1 MNRIFTALLLTV
13 SFLTSAMAVTVN
25 DVAGTFKGNLNIGGT
40 NYTDKKVYILPGES
54 NSTITF
60 VLPDFTYNSAPLG
73 DIVLV
78 NIPMDATGRLTL
90 ENATLYIRAISERAT
105 VSVLNGLVDGG
116 VTYNSTISNTSAQ
129 VLLSIAAPSL
139 PEPIFVLF
147 NGSKATTDNYAVN
160 NGGFEGNWSN
170 SEPSGWHSFA
180 SATGSFASMA
190 GGDDQFKKS
199 TDKRPGSTG
208 SQSVMLASNMIAGVK
223 ANGNCTNGR
232 INAGSM
238 TPSDAS
244 GNYNFSDPS
253 SSGYNTPFVGNPD
266 SLVFWAKYIPAD
278 NDPSNSVNK
287 ARAHA
292 VITTSARYQDPEATD
307 YTSVKIADAGINY
320 SATSSMGWQRIS
332 TPFAYT
338 SLDPSRAAYI
348 LVTFTT
354 NYQPGGGSTYSSG
367 SLFNKTVYPDNLYLD
382 DVEMIYNHSLS
393 SLKMNGTN
401 VSFSGG
407 SATLQNIFSDTDY
420 DFVITSNGKGA
431 KSFVGYDVPNNK
443 VCVYVVGNN
452 YSQSSSSYSLYTL
465 QMAEPVK
472 DTEFAYSA
480 TTCSNEPYSDGLFS
494 GLTESGTYVETI
506 PNSHGGDSVVTLT
519 LTVLPA
525 YNMPAT
531 VASVCGNDSYEWCG
545 KTFENLSQGTYRD
558 TVVYH
563 TAAGCDSVVTLELT
577 VLPAWVAEERR
588 FVNEADLVWRGKTIQ
603 GLPTSDIPYMFYDS
617 LTAANGCDSVY
628 VLKLYVSDI
637 PVTYGTYE
645 AVICEGEEVTFDGET
660 YTQSFSDDVH
670 ISQPNIYGGD
680 SIVHLTVTALPS
692 YNIDIYDTI
701 IVGDNRYW
709 EGWNLGAISVGRSVL
724 YATYYT
730 IDDCDSTLVLHLNV
744 QPVPFTTDIR
754 VEGQEA
760 KVENQ
765 AVKVVRN
772 GHLYII
778 RREDEAEYDMLGR
791 KVK

>member
-1 MNRIFTALLLTV
+1 
-13 SFLTSAMAVTVN
+13 
-25 DVAGTFKGNLNIGGT
+25 
-40 NYTDKKVYILPGES
+40 
-54 NSTITF
+54 
-60 VLPDFTYNSAPLG
+60 
-73 DIVLV
+73 
-78 NIPMDATGRLTL
+78 
-90 ENATLYIRAISERAT
+90 
-105 VSVLNGLVDGG
+105 
-116 VTYNSTISNTSAQ
+116 
-129 VLLSIAAPSL
+129 
-139 PEPIFVLF
+139 
-147 NGSKATTDNYAVN
+147 
-160 NGGFEGNWSN
+160 
-170 SEPSGWHSFA
+170 
-180 SATGSFASMA
+180 
-190 GGDDQFKKS
+190 
-199 TDKRPGSTG
+199 
-208 SQSVMLASNMIAGVK
+208 
-223 ANGNCTNGR
+223 
-232 INAGSM
+232 
-238 TPSDAS
+238 
-244 GNYNFSDPS
+244 
-253 SSGYNTPFVGNPD
+253 
-266 SLVFWAKYIPAD
+266 
-278 NDPSNSVNK
+278 
-287 ARAHA
+287 
-292 VITTSARYQDPEATD
+292 
-307 YTSVKIADAGINY
+307 
-320 SATSSMGWQRIS
+320 
-332 TPFAYT
+332 
-338 SLDPSRAAYI
+338 
-348 LVTFTT
+348 
-354 NYQPGGGSTYSSG
+354 
-367 SLFNKTVYPDNLYLD
+367 
-382 DVEMIYNHSLS
+382 
-393 SLKMNGTN
+393 
-401 VSFSGG
+401 
-407 SATLQNIFSDTDY
+407 
-420 DFVITSNGKGA
+420 
-431 KSFVGYDVPNNK
+431 
-443 VCVYVVGNN
+443 
-452 YSQSSSSYSLYTL
+452 
-465 QMAEPVK
+465 
-472 DTEFAYSA
+472 
-480 TTCSNEPYSDGLFS
+480 
-494 GLTESGTYVETI
+494 
-506 PNSHGGDSVVTLT
+506 
-519 LTVLPA
+519 
-525 YNMPAT
+525 MPAT

-545 KTFENLSQGTYRD
+545 KTFENLPQGTYRD

-588 FVNEADLVWRGKTIQ
+588 FVNDADLVWRGKTIQ